1 MDIFVVKSD
10 AESVVLEQGKD
21 LFLLPVGAK
30 RIALDF
36 GLEALVVAF
45 DNNEHIGQSAFSEAQ
60 IPCVGVGFVR
70 EDACASRGDLQE
82 GGPRGSM
89 GEVWKQE

>member
-10 AESVVLEQGKD
+10 AEGMVFEQGKD

-36 GLEALVVAF
+36 GFEALVVAF
-45 DNNEHIGQSAFSEAQ
+45 DNNEHIGQRAFSEA
-60 IPCVGVGFVR
+60 
-70 EDACASRGDLQE
+70 
-82 GGPRGSM
+82 
-89 GEVWKQE
+89 